1 MVYEVIT
8 TVLFDL
14 DGTLLDTGPD
24 IAHALNRLRA
34 EHGLEPYPYPP
45 IRACVSHGASA
56 VLKCGF
62 PPCDDPAR
70 FDTLRARFL
79 DLYAEHI
86 ALHTT
91 PFDGVDAMLTELE
104 ARGLRWGVVTNK
116 PGWLTDPLM
125 ERIGYTAR
133 AACIVSGDTTP
144 YSKPHPAPVLH
155 GVEALGA
162 IPTEALYVGD
172 AERDVQAGRAAG
184 LRTAVALFGYV
195 TADDDPVAWGADA
208 LLDTPGDLIALLDG
222 HRRGLERRA

>member
-1 MVYEVIT
+1 MIT

-24 IAHALNRLRA
+24 IAHALNLLRA

-45 IRACVSHGASA
+45 IRACVSHGATA

-79 DLYAEHI
+79 DLYAENI
-86 ALHTT
+86 AVHTT
-91 PFDGVDAMLTELE
+91 PFDGVDDALAILE
-104 ARGLRWGVVTNK
+104 TRGIRWGIVTNK
-116 PGWLTDPLM
+116 PAWLTDALV
-125 ERIGYTAR
+125 ERVGYTGR
-133 AACIVSGDTTP
+133 AACVVSGDTTP
-144 YSKPHPAPVLH
+144 YSKPHPAPILH
-155 GVEALGA
+155 GCEALGA
-162 IPTEALYVGD
+162 RPADALYVGD

-195 TADDDPVAWGADA
+195 TPDDDPIAWGADD
-208 LLDTPGDLIALLDG
+208 LLDAPADLITLLDRHAHG
-222 HRRGLERRA
+222 AERRA